1 MGPEPTV
8 NGMGVF
14 SVDFNL
20 FKDGELHV
28 VIFIDKFL
36 DFLLSSRLLALELVA
51 RESQDFES
59 FILELFSDLVELLI
73 IRVSVGTQARHIN
86 YQKGLS
92 ILEFR
97 K

>member
-1 MGPEPTV
+1 MGPQPTV

-20 FKDGELHV
+20 FKDRELHV

-51 RESQDFES
+51 RESQDLES

-73 IRVSVGTQARHIN
+73 IGISVGTQARHIN
-86 YQKGLS
+86 YQKGLG